1 MYKWPSWTCVT
12 FPSRP
17 YYLERWRRDE
27 GFVLMTINKLSRSKR
42 ETSEAG
48 FWLRIDDTHVAILAL
63 VWIQTR
69 ELLCTQSIRKYNWKI
84 EPWYSRMDRLEFSS
98 LRVVFCGGVP
108 TFFYQDF
115 MKIESNVITW
125 VWVSFVFLLVEEEW
139 GKDTTATSLILA
151 CRAFDHNKERPNL
164 SLESESFDVSCMLL
178 SPGED
183 HLEHLSHSQVSHI
196 ILSHGEEMSASFLW
210 P

>member
-98 LRVVFCGGVP
+98 LRVVFLWGG
-108 TFFYQDF
+108 THIFLSRFY
-115 MKIESNVITW
+115 ENRVERHHLSL
-125 VWVSFVFLLVEEEW
+125 SFVRLLTRRR
-139 GKDTTATSLILA
+139 GMRQRHHSHL
-151 CRAFDHNKERPNL
+151 FNFGL
-164 SLESESFDVSCMLL
+164 SRVWS
-178 SPGED
+178 
-183 HLEHLSHSQVSHI
+183 
-196 ILSHGEEMSASFLW
+196 
-210 P
+210 